1 MTLKMMTFVMKLICR
16 ASATIVEVT
25 QALTAPVYLLF
36 GFVHFSL
43 SSIFGDFC
51 LHKYMLWARI
61 SSEGLEPNI
70 MYGWQNMFCNDIV
83 FFVLSCA
90 YVGSGRHLFC
100 FRGRRGFGRG
110 FSFGQMHQDR
120 ADARDKAFQH

>member
-70 MYGWQNMFCNDIV
+70 CTDGKTC
-83 FFVLSCA
+83 FVTILYLLSFL
-90 YVGSGRHLFC
+90 VGSGRHLFC

-120 ADARDKAFQH
+120 ADAQDKAFQH